1 MFINFYIARPTC
13 CLILM
18 YTCGLTVVIKRI
30 CYVNKSK
37 FLHLQKFRQ
46 GTSIVASV
54 VNLVRLTAVASL
66 SHWASAFVYNRMG
79 FLQFDESDKTRRVW
93 RGASGCRGDWISI
106 PILISYPQKNLW
118 ESPQNSHTHRTP
130 KSSISMPHILCLF
143 VRCILKKAYLCSTRT
158 GDTVCIQ

>member
-66 SHWASAFVYNRMG
+66 SHRMG
-79 FLQFDESDKTRRVW
+79 FLQFDELDKTRRVW
-93 RGASGCRGDWISI
+93 RGASGCRGDWMST

-118 ESPQNSHTHRTP
+118 ESPQNPHTHRTP
-130 KSSISMPHILCLF
+130 KSSISMLPHILCLF
-143 VRCILKKAYLCSTRT
+143 VRCIFKKAYSCSTRT